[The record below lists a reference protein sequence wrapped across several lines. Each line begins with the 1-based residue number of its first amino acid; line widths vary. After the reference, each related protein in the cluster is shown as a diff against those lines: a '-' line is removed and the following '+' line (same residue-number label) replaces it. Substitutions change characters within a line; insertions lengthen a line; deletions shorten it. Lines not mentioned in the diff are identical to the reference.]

1 VPRRLWFGLALICAF
16 GSIYAGL
23 FGAPRLQY
31 TLIGL
36 AIVALLAAL
45 RSPQP
50 PDAQPPEGYRDAQGE

>member
-1 VPRRLWFGLALICAF
+1 MPRRLWFGLALICAF

-23 FGAPRLQY
+23 FGAARLQY

-50 PDAQPPEGYRDAQGE
+50 PEQHPPAGYRDSSDG